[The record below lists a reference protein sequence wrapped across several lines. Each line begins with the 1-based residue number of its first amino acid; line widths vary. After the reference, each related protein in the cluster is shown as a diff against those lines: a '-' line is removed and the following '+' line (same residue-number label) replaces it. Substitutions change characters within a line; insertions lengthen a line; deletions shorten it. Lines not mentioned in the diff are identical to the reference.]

1 MKKASAIAPLLLLC
15 AAPAGAMNVQIFLA
29 KAERLEKRGPLAIF
43 SSDLKLLMNQVQAD
57 MNAIKAEKDQADA
70 AHRPSAFCPP
80 KGQKINMTDKD
91 ILGAM
96 RAVPPAKRAATDTR
110 DALRAYFGR
119 RFPCKA

>member
-1 MKKASAIAPLLLLC
+1 
-15 AAPAGAMNVQIFLA
+15 MNVQIFLT

-96 RAVPPAKRAATDTR
+96 RAVPAPKRATTDTK

-119 RFPCKA
+119 RFPCQA